1 MKKSI
6 IVWAASAVLYLGVVI
21 AGYSVYASMNP
32 KADEHTDHAAAAVQK
47 KEDAATMTVTA
58 VMVQLLQIPST

>member
-6 IVWAASAVLYLGVVI
+6 MVWAASAVLYLGVVI

-32 KADEHTDHAAAAVQK
+32 KADEHTDHAAATVQEK
-47 KEDAATMTVTA
+47 ADTATMTVTA
-58 VMVQLLQIPST
+58 VMVQPLQIPPT